1 MTLDPR
7 SVSGKKLEI
16 ASRTEVLVVGAGP
29 AGIAAAQRAAEGG
42 ASVMLVDENPVPFET
57 MGESVPQLWG
67 GLMGGQIRNRNAM
80 TERLL
85 EVRPELA
92 DLFDAGVDVR
102 LGTACWG
109 LFVNHSNLNWM
120 PGSIAGL
127 ADADS
132 GSQLVGFDQAIVA
145 TGRRDMGLAF
155 PGWDQPGV
163 AGISAAVALAS
174 IYGAFEGKAAVVL
187 GTTPETLLSVI
198 DLVEAGVQVKAI
210 VEQGDH
216 PFADATLVARIE
228 ALGIPI
234 LTGETVRGARFDTAG
249 INGIRLREKEIA
261 CDNILLGIG
270 AVPVIDL
277 LQAAGIQTTF
287 DGSRGGFVPV
297 LGEAGNT
304 TLGNVRA
311 AGDCAGIWGAKSA
324 DETVSR
330 CEGRIVADAVLAA
343 LGKDV
348 SSAQARPYSGVPEA
362 ALDIG
367 YYRKQWVQSLL
378 ESLCGD
384 VPVCQCEDVWAREIL
399 EVHPPRYLNAVA
411 RNEPKSLAQLL
422 GDGPPNPDQVKRL
435 TRAGMGHCQGRRC
448 REQVQAMLALQENL
462 ELGAVSLAAYRSPVR
477 PLSLQDLSPVHEDP
491 AISEQ
496 WDSWFGMPRQWI
508 PPWEIKERYTVAS
521 LSKETDHV
529 TE

>member
-1 MTLDPR
+1 MTFDPR
-7 SVSGKKLEI
+7 SVAGKTLDI

-29 AGIAAAQRAAEGG
+29 AGLAAAKQAIDGG
-42 ASVMLVDENPVPFET
+42 ATVMLVDENPVAFET

-80 TERLL
+80 TERML
-85 EVRPELA
+85 EARPELA
-92 DLFDAGVDVR
+92 DLFETGVDIR

-109 LFVNHSNLNWM
+109 LFVNHANLNWM

-127 ADADS
+127 ADADG
-132 GSQLVGFDQAIVA
+132 GSQLIGFDQAIVA

-155 PGWDQPGV
+155 HGWDQPGV
-163 AGISAAVALAS
+163 GGISAAATLATLYAAL
-174 IYGAFEGKAAVVL
+174 EGKAAVVL

-198 DLVEAGVQVKAI
+198 DLVKAGVTIKAI

-234 LTGETVRGARFDTAG
+234 LTGETVRGAGFDTNG
-249 INGIRLREKEIA
+249 IHGIRLRDTEIA
-261 CDNILLGIG
+261 CDSILLGLG

-277 LQAAGIQTTF
+277 LQAAGVRTIF

-297 LGEAGNT
+297 LGDSGST
-304 TLGNVRA
+304 TLANVRA
-311 AGDCAGIWGAKSA
+311 AGDCAGIWGTKSA
-324 DETVSR
+324 DERVSR
-330 CEGRIVADAVLAA
+330 REGRIAADAALGA

-348 SSAQARPYSGVPEA
+348 GSDQEPTMATIPDA

-367 YYRKQWVQSLL
+367 YYRKQWVRTVL
-378 ESLCGD
+378 ETLRDD

-399 EVHPPRYLNAVA
+399 EVHPPRYLNAAAWV
-411 RNEPKSLAQLL
+411 EPKSLTQLL
-422 GDGPPNPDQVKRL
+422 GEGPPNPDQVKRL

-462 ELGAVSLAAYRSPVR
+462 ELGAVSLAVYRSPVR
-477 PLSLQDLSPVHEDP
+477 PLSLQDLSPAHEDP
-491 AISEQ
+491 AMAEQ
-496 WDSWFGMPRQWI
+496 WDSWFGMPRQWT
-508 PPWEIKERYTVAS
+508 PYWEIEKRYTVAS
-521 LSKETDHV
+521 LARETDHV